1 MKQESRQWIF
11 LRDVYRKGDDSENL
25 ADDISPGQ
33 DCGYPRAFRA
43 GPHRTPGSGYHLS
56 VCFITL
62 WQVVNTFEV
71 IQMNFTIIII
81 RDKDRPAPPNTPGTA
96 GCPRTVIK
104 RVGTALLGHTRLCLQ
119 RLPEV
124 LGKPVVHTPPHKN
137 NPSLRSGPFEPV
149 KTRLAEVKGSRVGS
163 SGAWHS
169 CAPR

>member
-1 MKQESRQWIF
+1 MKQERRQWIF

-25 ADDISPGQ
+25 VDDISPGQ

-43 GPHRTPGSGYHLS
+43 GPHRTLGSGYHLS

-71 IQMNFTIIII
+71 IQMNFTIIIV
-81 RDKDRPAPPNTPGTA
+81 RDKDRPAPQTHQVQQAVRGQS
-96 GCPRTVIK
+96 VIK
-104 RVGTALLGHTRLCLQ
+104 RVGTALLSHTRLCLQ

-137 NPSLRSGPFEPV
+137 NPSLSQPQKWSFWASEDSPDRGQ
-149 KTRLAEVKGSRVGS
+149 G
-163 SGAWHS
+163 
-169 CAPR
+169 